1 MKDLPITEDWK
12 YVYEDYCDWKDFVRH
27 HVHVLQEFV
36 FRRVSNPGYLHF
48 RKLVEFTT
56 SPPVS
61 RE

>member
-1 MKDLPITEDWK
+1 MKDSPMTEDWK
-12 YVYEDYCDWKDFVRH
+12 YLYEEYCYLKDSVR

-36 FRRVSNPGYLHF
+36 FRRISNPGYLHF